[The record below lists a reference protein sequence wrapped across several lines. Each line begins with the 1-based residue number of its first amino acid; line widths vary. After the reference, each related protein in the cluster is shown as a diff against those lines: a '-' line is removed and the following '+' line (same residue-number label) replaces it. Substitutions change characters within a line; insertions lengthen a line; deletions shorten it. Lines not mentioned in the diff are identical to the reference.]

1 MKWVT
6 ILLEEGLIV
15 QRESELRAKII
26 EKGGKISDPLPDYD
40 EDEPIEKIAK
50 KFSEAGFQVERK

>member
-15 QRESELRAKII
+15 QREADLRAKII
-26 EKGGKISDPLPDYD
+26 EKGGKISDPVPEY
-40 EDEPIEKIAK
+40 EGDEPIENIAK
-50 KFSEAGFQVERK
+50 KFSDAGFQVERK